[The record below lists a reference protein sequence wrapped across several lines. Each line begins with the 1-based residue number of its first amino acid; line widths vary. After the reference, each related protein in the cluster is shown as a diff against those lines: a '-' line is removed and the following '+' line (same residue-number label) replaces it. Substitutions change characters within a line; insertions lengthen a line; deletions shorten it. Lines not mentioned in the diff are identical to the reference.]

1 MDAECG
7 NPGLPATTPERWRKI
22 ESVLDGALEQAA
34 ELRLAWVAEACGS
47 DADLRHEVETL
58 LAGDERIE
66 RFLES
71 PALGSAEPPQPL
83 APQLASGEQL
93 GPYRIVALLGA
104 GGMGEV
110 YSATDTRLDRS
121 VAIKLL
127 PARFAR
133 DAQAL
138 ERFQREA
145 RAASALNHP
154 NICTLHDIGAR
165 GGQPFLVLELL
176 EGQTLKDR
184 LAAGP
189 LPIPEVIQLGVQ
201 IAGALEAAHAKGIVH
216 RDVKPANIFVTQRGE
231 AKVLDFGLAKLV
243 SGPVRPQEARTTSAA
258 PISTEATISVPGW
271 AMGTVSYMSP
281 EQARGEP
288 VDERTD
294 IFSLGAT
301 LYEMATGRRPFQGST
316 LAETLEAI
324 QTRHPASPRE
334 LKSSVSARLE
344 RVILKALQKERTARF
359 QKAAELRADLE
370 RLRPAPQRVATLLAA
385 ALLLVLAATLA
396 VARFGWFTTP
406 PSIIE
411 LTARQVTAS
420 PSEDPVLRASISPD
434 GQFIA
439 YPDLTGIHVRR
450 IATGETHS
458 IPPPE
463 NACFR

>member
-1 MDAECG
+1 
-7 NPGLPATTPERWRKI
+7 
-22 ESVLDGALEQAA
+22 
-34 ELRLAWVAEACGS
+34 
-47 DADLRHEVETL
+47 
-58 LAGDERIE
+58 
-66 RFLES
+66 
-71 PALGSAEPPQPL
+71 
-83 APQLASGEQL
+83 
-93 GPYRIVALLGA
+93 
-104 GGMGEV
+104 MGEV

-121 VAIKLL
+121 VAIKFL
-127 PARFAR
+127 PAPFAR
-133 DAQAL
+133 DEQAL

-145 RAASALNHP
+145 RAASALSHP

-184 LAAGP
+184 LAAEP
-189 LPIPEVIQLGVQ
+189 LPLAEVVSLGIQ
-201 IAGALEAAHAKGIVH
+201 IAAALEAAHAKSIVH

-243 SGPVRPQEARTTSAA
+243 STPSPPREVRTAKAA
-258 PISTEATISVPGW
+258 PVPTEASISVPGW

-301 LYEMATGRRPFQGST
+301 LYEMATGQRPFQGST
-316 LAETLEAI
+316 PEETLKAI
-324 QTRHPASPRE
+324 QTGQPARPRE
-334 LKSSVSARLE
+334 LRSSVSARLE
-344 RVILKALQKERTARF
+344 RVILRALEKERTARF

-370 RLRPAPQRVATLLAA
+370 RSRPAPQRFATMLAA
-385 ALLLVLAATLA
+385 ALLLVLTVTLA
-396 VARFGWFTTP
+396 AVGLGWFTVP
-406 PSIIE
+406 PSTIE

-434 GQFIA
+434 GQFMA

-458 IPPPE
+458 IPSLE